1 MKTNQAHI
9 LLVEDDPQDV
19 ASTRRAFQAQ
29 GVESPMHV
37 ASNGK
42 IALDMLQGR
51 GRAALNPV
59 PRIIIL
65 DLDLPEM
72 GGLEFLK
79 ELRKDEQLRS
89 CSVFVMTGQST
100 EKDVLEA
107 YNLNVAGYIV
117 KPIQYDSFLEAIAT
131 LNSFLNLIE
140 LPN

>member
-1 MKTNQAHI
+1 M
-9 LLVEDDPQDV
+9 EDDPQDV
-19 ASTRRAFQAQ
+19 AATKRAFLAQ

-37 ASNGK
+37 AANGK

-51 GRAALNPV
+51 GTPALHPV

-79 ELRKDEQLRS
+79 ELRKDEKLKS
-89 CSVFVMTGQST
+89 CSVFVMTGQSS

-107 YNLNVAGYIV
+107 YDLNVAGYIV